1 MLTQHLTRMF
11 LQARGLPLLRRP
23 SPLQQPTAFLEC
35 VAAAAAASAV
45 LVMAEATLL
54 PTVAPTKSKTR
65 RGSCSLGGWG
75 GAAPEM
81 RLTSASVAVDP
92 TPARPIR
99 FT

>member
-1 MLTQHLTRMF
+1 MLTQFLTRMF
-11 LQARGLPLLRRP
+11 LQARELPLLRRP
-23 SPLQQPTAFLEC
+23 SPLQQPTAFSEC
-35 VAAAAAASAV
+35 VAAAAAVVVVAV
-45 LVMAEATLL
+45 LVMAAASLL
-54 PTVAPTKSKTR
+54 PTVAPTQ